1 VADSYKPPDAWWP
14 TIRGMKNG
22 RMFASLVTLLLVSSV
37 LRAPAVAQS
46 TTPSATAT
54 KADPWQPV
62 RSLVGKWDGEASGQP
77 GTGKSEREY
86 RFTLKDRYIQ
96 ITSTSTY
103 PPQEKNPKGE
113 IHEDVGFFSYDKIA
127 QKLVLRQFH
136 VEGFVNHYVLESISE
151 DGRTLVFVTAA
162 IENIPTGW
170 RGRETYRIVSDD
182 EFIETFALAEP
193 GREFATYS
201 ETRFRRKR

>member
-1 VADSYKPPDAWWP
+1 
-14 TIRGMKNG
+14 MKNG
-22 RMFASLVTLLLVSSV
+22 RMLTSLVALLVVSTV
-37 LRAPAVAQS
+37 QADPAAAQS
-46 TTPSATAT
+46 TAPAGSPR

-62 RSLVGKWDGEASGQP
+62 RLLVGTWEGEASGQP

-86 RFTLKDRYIQ
+86 RFLLKDRYIQ
-96 ITSTSTY
+96 STAKTTY
-103 PPQEKNPKGE
+103 PPQDKNPKGE
-113 IHEDVGFFSYDKIA
+113 VHEDVGFISYDKIA

-136 VEGFVNHYVLESISE
+136 IEGFVNHYVLEGISE

-162 IENIPTGW
+162 IENIPAGW

-193 GREFATYS
+193 GKEFATYS
-201 ETRFRRKR
+201 ETRFRRRR

>member
-1 VADSYKPPDAWWP
+1 
-14 TIRGMKNG
+14 MKNG
-22 RMFASLVTLLLVSSV
+22 RVLASLVTLLVASTV
-37 LRAPAVAQS
+37 LADPVVAQS
-46 TTPSATAT
+46 SASAAAPK
-54 KADPWQPV
+54 KADPWQLV
-62 RSLVGKWDGEASGQP
+62 RTLVGRWDGEASGEP
-77 GTGKSEREY
+77 GSGKSGREY

-96 ITSTSTY
+96 ITSKTTY
-103 PPQEKNPKGE
+103 PPQEKNPNGE
-113 IHEDVGFFSYDKIA
+113 VHEDVGFFSYDKIA

-136 VEGFVNHYVLESISE
+136 IEGFVNHYVLDSVSE

-162 IENIPTGW
+162 IENIPPGW

-193 GREFATYS
+193 GKEFTTYS